1 MIEIKRISENIFG
14 EADYQ
19 LLLNGEKVGD
29 FKHNRQDGLKQCL
42 IDASNAVDSGAWAK
56 TAELYKKYGG

>member
-1 MIEIKRISENIFG
+1 MIEIKRVSKGAFG

-19 LLLNGEKVGD
+19 LLLNGEVMSE

-42 IDASNAVDSGAWAK
+42 IDAAESVDSGAWERTSK
-56 TAELYKKYGG
+56 VYKKYGG